1 MAKYHFIIIGSGW
14 RALYYVRVAKALPE
28 IFSLDAMYCRTQEK
42 ADLIA
47 GQYQIHTTTSIEEC
61 VAYKPDFAVVAVKK
75 DAICDVSM
83 EWLDRGITV
92 LSETPAA
99 LDTDSLNKLYSYYK
113 CGKKQVVAEQYREY
127 PNIKASLKLINEG
140 IIGDV
145 SCVNV
150 SLAHEYHGISLIRAF
165 LGVNPGEKYT
175 VSAKTYEFPTTQT
188 LTRYDK
194 FTDGRIAG
202 KKRCVATFEFES
214 GKVAWYDFDSE
225 QYRSP
230 IRKNTLK
237 VQGVRGEL
245 IDDCVYYLDENN
257 EGQTGRIITDS
268 HVINTGNSNPNFE
281 KIREIKKNQRII
293 AGNAQFTGIAAGR
306 GVGFTTGLLLLR
318 EGLGMRETPI
328 RPRLSIWRKQKET
341 PGVEKAPGVSSPQRK
356 ESGRSGRDDG
366 ELRFWVRPG
375 HPYKAVTSISQTEAL
390 AHGLTHLHH
399 LVFAAVLA
407 RELDWCAALQDARED
422 ARPWGVVGI
431 GLRSDVWVEV
441 RRDDHRP
448 AVLVTRVDDVV
459 DMPHDVIGAAVRP
472 QVVDDEEVI
481 LEEARLRVLALVERH
496 RLDVGHDVLHAGL
509 QRGEPEVDDPVGD
522 CRGIERLTCA
532 HLSPEEQPIHV
543 IA

>member
-1 MAKYHFIIIGSGW
+1 MRYMTEGLRERCILRSKYHFIIIGSGW

-28 IFSLDAMYCRTQEK
+28 IFCIDAMYCRTQEK

-99 LDTDSLNKLYSYYK
+99 LDMDSLNKLYSYYK

-145 SCVNV
+145 SCANV

-165 LGVNPGEKYT
+165 LGVKPGEKYV

-245 IDDCVYYLDENN
+245 IDECVYYLDENN

-281 KIREIKKNQRII
+281 KIREIKK
-293 AGNAQFTGIAAGR
+293 
-306 GVGFTTGLLLLR
+306 
-318 EGLGMRETPI
+318 
-328 RPRLSIWRKQKET
+328 
-341 PGVEKAPGVSSPQRK
+341 
-356 ESGRSGRDDG
+356 
-366 ELRFWVRPG
+366 
-375 HPYKAVTSISQTEAL
+375 ISQ
-390 AHGLTHLHH
+390 
-399 LVFAAVLA
+399 
-407 RELDWCAALQDARED
+407 
-422 ARPWGVVGI
+422 
-431 GLRSDVWVEV
+431 
-441 RRDDHRP
+441 
-448 AVLVTRVDDVV
+448 
-459 DMPHDVIGAAVRP
+459 
-472 QVVDDEEVI
+472 
-481 LEEARLRVLALVERH
+481 
-496 RLDVGHDVLHAGL
+496 
-509 QRGEPEVDDPVGD
+509 
-522 CRGIERLTCA
+522 
-532 HLSPEEQPIHV
+532 
-543 IA
+543 